1 MREDPSNRRV
11 IEALGVLGSADAYLP
26 ACSDR
31 HDILTFGGEDVRW
44 FGVALFMLAGL
55 LRLRAGL
62 RARAPLQRPCR
73 DPADHRLVTDGIY
86 RVIRHPSYLRLFI
99 NALGWGLAFRS
110 GVGVAIAML
119 MLAVVFARIEAEE
132 RLLRDLLC
140 AHSEACPLSL
150 LSPAPGCLASAH
162 PINLRSLSS
171 PRNHAMIRSALMTV
185 MTNAAIKAGRGLK
198 RDFGEIGQL
207 QVSMKGTGDFVSLA
221 DKRAEKTLYEE
232 LAKARPGY
240 NFVMEEGGR
249 IEGTDRSHTWHI
261 DPLDATTN
269 FLHAI
274 PMFAI
279 SIALEREGQI
289 VAGVIYNPAD
299 DDMYVTEKG
308 QGAFGRNRRLRVAAR
323 TELSQALFG
332 CGIPHLGKAA
342 QHPRFKAEL
351 AAVMARVVNVRRMG
365 CASLDLAY
373 VAAGRFDA
381 FWERGLNSWDI
392 AAGTLLVREAG
403 GFVSSADGEADFL
416 ETGSICC
423 GNETMHRELLGL
435 LKSVA

>member
-1 MREDPSNRRV
+1 
-11 IEALGVLGSADAYLP
+11 
-26 ACSDR
+26 
-31 HDILTFGGEDVRW
+31 
-44 FGVALFMLAGL
+44 
-55 LRLRAGL
+55 
-62 RARAPLQRPCR
+62 
-73 DPADHRLVTDGIY
+73 
-86 RVIRHPSYLRLFI
+86 
-99 NALGWGLAFRS
+99 
-110 GVGVAIAML
+110 
-119 MLAVVFARIEAEE
+119 
-132 RLLRDLLC
+132 
-140 AHSEACPLSL
+140 
-150 LSPAPGCLASAH
+150 
-162 PINLRSLSS
+162 
-171 PRNHAMIRSALMTV
+171 MIRSALMTV

-207 QVSMKGTGDFVSLA
+207 QVSMKGPGDFVSLA

-240 NFVMEEGGR
+240 GFVMEESGR
-249 IEGTDRSHTWHI
+249 VEGTDRSHTWHI

-274 PMFAI
+274 PIFAI

-289 VAGVIYNPAD
+289 VGGVIYNPAD
-299 DDMYVTEKG
+299 DDMYVAEKG
-308 QGAFGRNRRLRVAAR
+308 QGAFGGNRRLRVAAR
-323 TELSQALFG
+323 TELSRALFG

-342 QHPRFKAEL
+342 QHPRFKTEL
-351 AAVMARVVNVRRMG
+351 AAVMARVVNVRRLG

-392 AAGTLLVREAG
+392 AAGSLLIREAG
-403 GFVSSADGEADFL
+403 GFVTGADGEADFL
-416 ETGSICC
+416 ATGSICC